1 MKNLRRYIRL
11 ILENEYRWDVSSREN
26 MMLDKPGMEQPCKDK
41 IEKYLNKMG
50 LMESSSGFDTI
61 LIPGPPTEEYRV
73 SELDAISDQYRSR
86 KAPAALQ
93 DPLDKN
99 YTELFN
105 SLVTSLGYPC
115 MKETLKQVDQAI
127 LPIIFHHKQ
136 HFDTLRPT
144 QLAKKVGHP
153 FRGDYLL
160 KSAQTASYPS
170 GHTTQAFYLAHFISD
185 LYPALR
191 SDLFTL
197 AQMVADSRI
206 DRGVHFPSDNEGGK
220 LLAKRL
226 FDMTG
231 TGSEYPGL
239 MNEEAPPKVRV
250 RGYLKPDSSF
260 FTLDEWQ
267 VAVEMLLDLQ
277 EEGIDTR
284 GQRNADPRLNSIL
297 ERYFGYQLNDEVNR
311 WDLLTEKNVLDFIED
326 FVNHRFWGL
335 KREFGSYFP
344 DIGKLRFAYFYSR
357 GDMEPYVLLDEE
369 YTTQMY
375 GSVDNPKELL
385 HYTTLSG
392 VKRIQESIDSGKGF
406 DISTF
411 TVAERPFFRPES
423 NIILKIMG
431 NVRAGFRSD
440 IKSMAVDTGRR
451 ACNLYRLEY
460 PGDDLNNICYE
471 LETCDGDVR
480 TSLWNE
486 YIATPIKI
494 LEVMELKL

>member
-1 MKNLRRYIRL
+1 MESLRQYIRL
-11 ILENEYRWDVSSREN
+11 ILENEYKWDVSNREN
-26 MMLDKPGMEQPCKDK
+26 MMLDKAGMEEPCKEK
-41 IEKYLNKMG
+41 IEKYLNNMG
-50 LMESSSGFDTI
+50 LMETK
-61 LIPGPPTEEYRV
+61 T
-73 SELDAISDQYRSR
+73 
-86 KAPAALQ
+86 
-93 DPLDKN
+93 
-99 YTELFN
+99 
-105 SLVTSLGYPC
+105 
-115 MKETLKQVDQAI
+115 
-127 LPIIFHHKQ
+127 
-136 HFDTLRPT
+136 
-144 QLAKKVGHP
+144 
-153 FRGDYLL
+153 
-160 KSAQTASYPS
+160 
-170 GHTTQAFYLAHFISD
+170 
-185 LYPALR
+185 
-191 SDLFTL
+191 
-197 AQMVADSRI
+197 
-206 DRGVHFPSDNEGGK
+206 
-220 LLAKRL
+220 
-226 FDMTG
+226 
-231 TGSEYPGL
+231 
-239 MNEEAPPKVRV
+239 PKVRV

-284 GQRNADPRLNSIL
+284 GQRHTDPRLNSIL
-297 ERYFGYQLNDEVNR
+297 ERYFGYQLNDEVER

-344 DIGKLRFAYFYSR
+344 DIDKLRFAYFYSR

-460 PGDDLNNICYE
+460 PGEDLSNICYE